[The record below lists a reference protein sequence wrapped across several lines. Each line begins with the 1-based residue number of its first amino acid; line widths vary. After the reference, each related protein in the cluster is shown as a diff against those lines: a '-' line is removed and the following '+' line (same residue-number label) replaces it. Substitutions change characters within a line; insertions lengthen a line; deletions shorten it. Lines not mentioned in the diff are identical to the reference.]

1 MLSVLVF
8 VVSVALSVLKFLI
21 FFGFGILVDAIQFV
35 GGLLLF
41 LVNVSMDMDTVIFV
55 CWAGVQS
62 WFDFVICNLQLQVPV
77 AVDLKGVR
85 KEVEREKFVSDFSG
99 NCEKTKKKK
108 EWASHKEIET
118 RRCLPLLNDNNAS
131 KSFTKTLTRGAVAH
145 EDGSDKIGQ
154 RNGALH
160 CGGDFLVHYLE

>member
-21 FFGFGILVDAIQFV
+21 FFGFVILVDAIQFV

-77 AVDLKGVR
+77 AVDLNWWACGVWLVTL
-85 KEVEREKFVSDFSG
+85 EVLIRVIKCLFV
-99 NCEKTKKKK
+99 C
-108 EWASHKEIET
+108 I
-118 RRCLPLLNDNNAS
+118 
-131 KSFTKTLTRGAVAH
+131 H
-145 EDGSDKIGQ
+145 EFM
-154 RNGALH
+154 LH
-160 CGGDFLVHYLE
+160 QYDEL